1 MKSLESAAFI
11 GGFISAHYIKL
22 YIKCSWKPP
31 GSPAVKRR
39 FQMRKTGAS
48 NISSFCLHLQHSFP
62 FIPRLPLHLSPRKC
76 LLFFLSRSFLFW
88 EKPIYSNVHVYM
100 EMNLPASLLFWRFT
114 KTLFPHDTL
123 IRGQLGRW
131 AAVLMIRF
139 WVMEEL
145 SGEQREDRAKVMT
158 SCPHSSSMSFCSLE
172 TCLAN
177 TPGLMGNGVHLRLH
191 KTWIYKK

>member
-1 MKSLESAAFI
+1 MLVEATRESGSKETVSNEKDWSLKHFLFLSSSSALLPF
-11 GGFISAHYIKL
+11 H
-22 YIKCSWKPP
+22 
-31 GSPAVKRR
+31 SPSSSSSLPQEV
-39 FQMRKTGAS
+39 
-48 NISSFCLHLQHSFP
+48 SSFF
-62 FIPRLPLHLSPRKC
+62 
-76 LLFFLSRSFLFW
+76 FFLSRSFLFW

-145 SGEQREDRAKVMT
+145 SGEQRKDRAKVMT
-158 SCPHSSSMSFCSLE
+158 SCPHSSSEFLFTRNM
-172 TCLAN
+172 CLAN